1 MNDLKNFSVCKT
13 SPLLLLV
20 VDVNE
25 KKEKTNYPPC
35 NDQDWQ
41 RHLPHH
47 GNEAHPFFYERADK
61 EAVH

>member
-1 MNDLKNFSVCKT
+1 M
-13 SPLLLLV
+13 

-47 GNEAHPFFYERADK
+47 DNEAHPFFFINGPTK
-61 EAVH
+61 KQCIEAVNDADAVLQEKKAAR